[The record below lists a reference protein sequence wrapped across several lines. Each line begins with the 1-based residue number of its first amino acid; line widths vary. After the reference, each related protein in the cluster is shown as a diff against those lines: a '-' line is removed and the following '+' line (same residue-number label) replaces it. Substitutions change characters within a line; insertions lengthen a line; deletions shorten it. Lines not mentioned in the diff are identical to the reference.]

1 MRKRRFAALQ
11 DAYRKQPMA
20 VQIALIGAGAAL
32 VAALIGG
39 VATVAGDILSRSPAP
54 SDSDLRLVSA
64 EFVRA
69 EADGT
74 PWLEVMLRN
83 PGDKVALL
91 KRADFVV
98 QRAKVL
104 DTTETARGA
113 VPPSASYEVVLPS
126 DGLPQRVSVAIA
138 QQIPPNE
145 VDRFLFALYPDVRP
159 GHRYGFWIDL
169 ALVYDED
176 DKALEKKELYFETG
190 GE

>member
-1 MRKRRFAALQ
+1 MQ
-11 DAYRKQPMA
+11 DACRNQPVA
-20 VQIALIGAGAAL
+20 VVALIGAGAAL

-39 VATVAGDILSRSPAP
+39 VATAAGDLLARAP

-64 EFVRA
+64 EFVSA

-74 PWLEVMLRN
+74 PRLDVLLRN
-83 PGDKVALL
+83 PGDKVAFL

-98 QRAKVL
+98 QRADVL
-104 DTTETARGA
+104 DTTTTSRGA
-113 VPPSASYEVVLPS
+113 IPPLASYEVVLPS

-138 QQIPPNE
+138 QSIAPNA
-145 VDRFLFALYPDVRP
+145 VDRFSFALYPDVRP

-176 DKALEKKELYFETG
+176 NKALERKELYFENG
-190 GE
+190 GG